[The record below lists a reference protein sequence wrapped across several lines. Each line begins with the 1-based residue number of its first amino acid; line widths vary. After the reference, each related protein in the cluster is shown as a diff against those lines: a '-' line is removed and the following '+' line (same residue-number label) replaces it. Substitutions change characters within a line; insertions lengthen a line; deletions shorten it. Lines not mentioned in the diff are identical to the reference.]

1 MDDTFTLEEVE
12 EVIEAVTEVFLERH
26 PWHKTPSFPGCYE

>member
-12 EVIEAVTEVFLERH
+12 EVIEAVTEVFLKRH
-26 PWHKTPSFPGCYE
+26 AWHKTLPPPGCYE